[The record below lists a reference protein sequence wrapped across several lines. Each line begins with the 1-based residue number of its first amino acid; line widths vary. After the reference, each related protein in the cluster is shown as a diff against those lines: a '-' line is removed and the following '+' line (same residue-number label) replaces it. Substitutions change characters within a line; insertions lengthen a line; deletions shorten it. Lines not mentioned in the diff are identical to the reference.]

1 MGYFKPSSYL
11 PLVFNEPDITEC
23 LSFLQGIFLKY
34 NQT

>member
-11 PLVFNEPDITEC
+11 TLVFNEPDITEC
-23 LSFLQGIFLKY
+23 LSFIQGIFFKY

>member
-11 PLVFNEPDITEC
+11 TLVFKEPDFTEC
-23 LSFLQGIFLKY
+23 LSFLQGIFFKY